1 MKLHHYFKIIFIKF
15 FSLIFFTLNVYA
27 IENIDEKVKS
37 LTLELRCM
45 TCQNQS
51 IYDSDAEFSN
61 DIKKIV
67 KNKLKAGES
76 ERDIKKFLV
85 ERYGEYIL
93 FRPLMNYNNIFL
105 WSFPF
110 ILLIIGL
117 FFVLIKSKGNKVW
130 NNLFCFF
137 LFSLYGSPII

>member
-1 MKLHHYFKIIFIKF
+1 MKSNRFFKILHSTILSIIF
-15 FSLIFFTLNVYA
+15 FSFKIYA
-27 IENIDEKVKS
+27 VENIDERVKS

-67 KNKLKAGES
+67 KQKLQEGES

-85 ERYGEYIL
+85 DRYGEYIL

-105 WSFPF
+105 WGFPF

-117 FFVLIKSKGNKVW
+117 FFVLIKTKGKKT
-130 NNLFCFF
+130 
-137 LFSLYGSPII
+137 

>member
-1 MKLHHYFKIIFIKF
+1 MKSSHFFKILHIAILSF
-15 FSLIFFTLNVYA
+15 IFFTFKIYS
-27 IENIDEKVKS
+27 IESIDERVKN

-67 KNKLKAGES
+67 EQKLREGES

-85 ERYGEYIL
+85 DRYGEYIL
-93 FRPLMNYNNIFL
+93 FRPLINYNNMFL

-110 ILLIIGL
+110 ILLLFGL
-117 FFVLIKSKGNKVW
+117 FFVIIKTKRNKA
-130 NNLFCFF
+130 
-137 LFSLYGSPII
+137 

>member
-1 MKLHHYFKIIFIKF
+1 MKLSHYYKRYFLVKIILLFFITN
-15 FSLIFFTLNVYA
+15 INAT
-27 IENIDEKVKS
+27 ENIDHKVKK

-67 KNKLKAGES
+67 RDKFKEGKS
-76 ERDIKKFLV
+76 EREIKLFLV

-93 FRPLMNYNNIFL
+93 FKPLLNYKNLFL
-105 WSFPF
+105 WAFPF
-110 ILLIIGL
+110 ILLGFSL
-117 FFVLIKSKGNKVW
+117 FF
-130 NNLFCFF
+130 
-137 LFSLYGSPII
+137 IILRTRKN

>member
-1 MKLHHYFKIIFIKF
+1 MKLSHFFKILHIAILSF
-15 FSLIFFTLNVYA
+15 IFFTFKIYS
-27 IENIDEKVKS
+27 IESIDERVKN

-67 KNKLKAGES
+67 KQKLQEGES

-117 FFVLIKSKGNKVW
+117 FFVLIKTKTKKA
-130 NNLFCFF
+130 
-137 LFSLYGSPII
+137 